1 VSGAASAA
9 GWAALSDVPSGS
21 VAGEQEGDVTVKSA
35 QERASRVRERIP
47 SDCASDPWFWP
58 VSPQPGRYA
67 DWSAYTQRL
76 HAAIMR
82 ERLRGDMEASTLGD
96 HLYVPFDARRMFRP

>member
-1 VSGAASAA
+1 
-9 GWAALSDVPSGS
+9 VPSGS

-58 VSPQPGRYA
+58 SAADPQRFT

-76 HAAIMR
+76 HSAIMR
-82 ERLRGDMEASTLGD
+82 ERHRDGASAHPTLGN
-96 HLYVPFDARRMFRP
+96 HLYEPFDARRMARP